1 MKAKIIHRTVLSLL
15 FLFAG
20 LMYISAQ
27 DALDILKK
35 MDAVMYSP
43 KDMQSKTKIVLID
56 KANKEKVREA
66 TMMQKGTDKRI
77 TRFTSPASQAGIA
90 VLSLPNDVMYVYM
103 PAFGKERRIASH
115 VKNQK
120 FAGTD
125 FSYDD
130 MEAKAYVDK
139 YNGTLLKTD
148 GESYLLNLVPK
159 SPKSEYSKVIM
170 KVHKTN
176 LYPSFMEYYD
186 KGNNKIKEAS
196 YTFKKIGN
204 YWNAEKI
211 VMTDLKKNHKTRME
225 MSDVKYDQNL
235 SDDEFTVRKLKQ

>member
-1 MKAKIIHRTVLSLL
+1 MKTKMIKKLVLSLL
-15 FLFAG
+15 FLYSG
-20 LMYISAQ
+20 LILISAQ
-27 DALDILKK
+27 DALEILKK
-35 MDAVMYSP
+35 MDEVMYSP

-66 TMMQKGTDKRI
+66 TMMQKGTDKRL

-90 VLSLPNDVMYVYM
+90 VLSLPDDVMYVYM
-103 PAFGKERRIASH
+103 PAFGKERRIAAH

-130 MEAKAYVDK
+130 MEAIAYVDK
-139 YNGTLLKTD
+139 YNGSLLKTED
-148 GESYLLNLVPK
+148 DSYLLNLVPK
-159 SPKSEYSKVIM
+159 SSKSEYSKIIM
-170 KVHKTN
+170 TVHKTN
-176 LYPSFMEYYD
+176 YYPSFMEYYD

-196 YTFKKIGN
+196 YTFKKIGD
-204 YWNAEKI
+204 YWNAEVVEMK
-211 VMTDLKKNHKTRME
+211 DLKKNHRTRME
-225 MSDVKYDQNL
+225 MNDVKYDQNL